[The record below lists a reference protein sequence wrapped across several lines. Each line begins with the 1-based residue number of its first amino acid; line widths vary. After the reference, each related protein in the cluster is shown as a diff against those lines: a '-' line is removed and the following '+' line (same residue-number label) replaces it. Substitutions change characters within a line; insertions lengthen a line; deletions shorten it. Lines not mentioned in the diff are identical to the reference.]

1 VALPLSDVQMDMA
14 IALAYRPDRMST
26 ACENF
31 IDLMLAHFEQDGRR
45 PAGSAGSSALVA
57 GGAGSAATERT
68 TPRLQLRSAP
78 SRAETA

>member
-31 IDLMLAHFEQDGRR
+31 IDLMLAHFEQDGG